1 MFGDFKHEEKQRLL
15 DMDDICQLENGT
27 PIVACYNDREYQ
39 FGIYGK
45 RHVIYQDC
53 WTTQDDILVFSIEKC
68 AIDDFSKILMCMNI
82 SLTLSLT
89 RQAPFIKRIVS
100 TAICGTS

>member
-1 MFGDFKHEEKQRLL
+1 MDLLSHTLTIGSRGAVVLAKFFRLDCPDIFKPYEFMFGDFKHEEKHRLL
-15 DMDDICQLENGT
+15 DIDDICQLENGI

-53 WTTQDDILVFSIEKC
+53 WTTKE
-68 AIDDFSKILMCMNI
+68 I
-82 SLTLSLT
+82 SLYL
-89 RQAPFIKRIVS
+89 V
-100 TAICGTS
+100 

>member
-1 MFGDFKHEEKQRLL
+1 VLCVALVSICQLIASYKDTFEPYKTMFGDFKHEEKQRLL

-27 PIVACYNDREYQ
+27 PIVACYNEREYQ

-53 WTTQDDILVFSIEKC
+53 WTTSDDILVFSIEKC
-68 AIDDFSKILMCMNI
+68 TIGDF
-82 SLTLSLT
+82 
-89 RQAPFIKRIVS
+89 F
-100 TAICGTS
+100 

>member
-1 MFGDFKHEEKQRLL
+1 MFGDFKHEEKHRLL
-15 DMDDICQLENGT
+15 DIDDICQLENGI

-53 WTTQDDILVFSIEKC
+53 WTTKDDILVFSIEKC
-68 AIDDFSKILMCMNI
+68 AIDDFSTMLMFMNI
-82 SLTLSLT
+82 PLTSNLT
-89 RQAPFIKRIVS
+89 RPVPFIGRIVS
-100 TAICGTS
+100 TAKCGTS

>member
-68 AIDDFSKILMCMNI
+68 AIDEFFDDADVYEYIPDFEFVIG
-82 SLTLSLT
+82 
-89 RQAPFIKRIVS
+89 RIVS